1 MTTTQSSKI
10 YFKRDELEQAVD
22 VAEHIVFSIDINA
35 TTAGK
40 KFRAFN
46 RSNKADMEIMEM
58 LLETDNHMYEV
69 IYPDRVIKPFFD
81 LDYKGIDE
89 SQHKQI
95 GAKFIE
101 CVIAYIS
108 TNFNI
113 DLEIEDF
120 SVLDSCRQGRLSYH
134 IVIQDKI
141 CFNIMADHK
150 SFSVGLI
157 AHILDTE
164 PNFICCAEKKLTMM
178 DLMVYGNFQNFRCV
192 NQSKKKSPEHILKNV
207 CELPVADHFITL
219 YNGQGNRI
227 PIITIKKDS
236 GTPSSPCSP
245 RITSPLLSPT
255 ISPPPICVMDF
266 SEDKFL
272 QLLFNVIRNDSNADG
287 ARNISRA
294 NWFKVCGILKTN
306 NYDIS
311 HWLRWS
317 KLSSNTDTAYKQWN
331 RLNSRYV
338 MSIYGLQ
345 TIAKSV
351 NPIGYK
357 KWIINNIEYEPM
369 TDDVFSIERFYSLKI
384 EPQPQKRGNN
394 IISSEEIK
402 TQQPPPVPEIFVE
415 IPAILKTFVPTEL
428 TTNTNTTE
436 TDNDKIIKENSK
448 IAKENEKITIKN
460 TNARIAVDKHNAR
473 EIEKNNKLN
482 TRNKT
487 ELESRNNANLELY
500 ENNIATAEKKRA
512 DAIKTEEDKIKREE
526 NIALRKLRK
535 DYFELFHCKIMTPSL
550 YIRKGTD
557 DYDIMKKQTLQDNYS
572 NLEHQEFITS
582 WLQNPSIRTYEYVGY
597 MPTPLEC
604 PDNMFN
610 LWKGLEC
617 DSWIKHSVIDM
628 GEIDV
633 FIKHLWLLVGKNNK
647 CLEYVLNYLAHIV
660 QCPGILPRTALVFKS
675 AQGTGKNIFFEGFAN
690 YLLGKQYLLSTCKM
704 DMIIGRFP
712 MINQKL
718 MVIMD
723 ECSGKDSFLNSEIIK
738 GQITAETLP
747 FERKGIDAINVLN
760 TGRMIFFTNNGSV
773 KIEQT
778 DRRFNVYECSDDM
791 ANNKVYFD
799 TLANALKNQKRME
812 MFASFLKK
820 RDLSKVDFINDR
832 VITSIYKEMKT
843 ATVPAEIK
851 FIIHSYNNGWNV
863 CDKENLTLMD
873 GAGIDADMF
882 KTKTFYDLY
891 KIWCISIKYTANSEM
906 TFGKKFIACI
916 CSQIRKTDGRFI
928 QVNMEKLRKFVVDNS
943 PTDCFEDDDTEDKFP
958 STYSNC

>member
-1 MTTTQSSKI
+1 MTTIQSSKI

-22 VAEHIVFSIDINA
+22 VAEHIIFSIDINA

-46 RSNKADMEIMEM
+46 RSSSADMEIMEM
-58 LLETDNHMYEV
+58 LLATDNHMYEV

-89 SQHKQI
+89 SQHKDI

-101 CVIAYIS
+101 CVIKYIS

-113 DLEIEDF
+113 CLEIEDF

-134 IVIQDKI
+134 IVIQDKV
-141 CFNIMADHK
+141 CFNTMADHK
-150 SFSVGLI
+150 MFSVDLI
-157 AHILDTE
+157 THILDTE
-164 PNFICCAEKKLTMM
+164 PSFVCCAEKKLTMM

-207 CELPVADHFITL
+207 CNLPVADHFITL

-227 PIITIKKDS
+227 PIITIRKDS

-245 RITSPLLSPT
+245 RITSPL
-255 ISPPPICVMDF
+255 PICVMDF
-266 SEDKFL
+266 GEDKFL
-272 QLLFNVIRNDSNADG
+272 DLLFNVIKNDKNTDG

-294 NWFKVCGILKTN
+294 NWFRICGILKTN

-317 KLSSNTDTAYKQWN
+317 RLSSQTDTAYKQWN
-331 RLNSRYV
+331 RLNSKYV

-345 TIAKSV
+345 NIAKSV
-351 NPIGYK
+351 NPTGYK
-357 KWIINNIEYEPM
+357 NWIINNIEYEAM

-384 EPQPQKRGNN
+384 EPPPQKN
-394 IISSEEIK
+394 EEIIIPSVEI
-402 TQQPPPVPEIFVE
+402 QLHLPPPVPEIFTPL
-415 IPAILKTFVPTEL
+415 PAVVDEFIPTEL
-428 TTNTNTTE
+428 TENT
-436 TDNDKIIKENSK
+436 KEN
-448 IAKENEKITIKN
+448 IKITKQN
-460 TNARIAVDKHNAR
+460 ERERIAHEKSNAR
-473 EIEKNNKLN
+473 EIDRTNRINA
-482 TRNKT
+482 RNKA
-487 ELESRNNANLELY
+487 ELEARNNANNKMY
-500 ENNIATAEKKRA
+500 ENKIALAENKIAAAEKKKA
-512 DAIKTEEDKIKREE
+512 DAIKKAESKIKQE
-526 NIALRKLRK
+526 NTVALNKLRTE
-535 DYFELFHCKIMTPSL
+535 YFELFHCKIMTPSL
-550 YIRKGTD
+550 YIRKGTN
-557 DYDIMKKQTLQDNYS
+557 DYDLYKKQTLQDNYS
-572 NLEHQEFITS
+572 NLEEHEFINN
-582 WLQNPSIRTYEYVGY
+582 WLQNPSMRTYEYVGY

-617 DSWIKHSVIDM
+617 DSWIKHSAVDM
-628 GEIDV
+628 DMIEV
-633 FIKHLWLLVGKNNK
+633 FLKHLWLLVGKNNK

-660 QCPGILPRTALVFKS
+660 QFPGVLPRTALVFKS
-675 AQGTGKNIFFEGFAN
+675 VQGTGKNVFFEGFCN
-690 YLLGKQYLLSTCKM
+690 SILGKRYLLSTCKM
-704 DMIIGRFP
+704 DMITGRFP

-747 FERKGIDAINVLN
+747 FERKGIDAIDVLN
-760 TGRMIFFTNNGSV
+760 TGRMIFLTNNGMV

-791 ANNKVYFD
+791 ANNKTYFD
-799 TLANALKNQKRME
+799 TLVSALKNQKKME

-820 RDLSKVDFINDR
+820 RDLSKVDFIKDR

-843 ATVPAEIK
+843 ATIPAEIK
-851 FIIHSYNNGWNV
+851 FIIHSFNNGWNV

-873 GAGIDADMF
+873 GTGIDADMF

-891 KIWCISIKYTANSEM
+891 KTWCVSIKYTPNTEM
-906 TFGKKFIACI
+906 AFSKKFVASI
-916 CSQIRKTDGRFI
+916 CEKIRRGDGKYIQI
-928 QVNMEKLRKFVVDNS
+928 NMDKLRKFIVINS
-943 PTDCFEDDDTEDKFP
+943 PEEDFDDDDIDEEFP

>member
-1 MTTTQSSKI
+1 MTTQSSKI

-22 VAEHIVFSIDINA
+22 VADHIVFAIDINA

-46 RSNKADMEIMEM
+46 RFNLADMEVMEI
-58 LLETDNHMYEV
+58 LLSSDNHMYEV
-69 IYPDRVIKPFFD
+69 IYPDRVIKPYFD

-89 SQHKQI
+89 SLHKDI

-101 CVIAYIS
+101 CVIKYIS

-113 DLEIEDF
+113 ELEFEDF

-134 IVIQDKI
+134 IIIQDKV
-141 CFNIMADHK
+141 CFTTMADHK
-150 SFSVGLI
+150 SFTVDLI

-164 PNFICCAEKKLTMM
+164 PSFVCCAETKSTMV
-178 DLMVYGNFQNFRCV
+178 DLMVYGNNQNFRCV
-192 NQSKKKSPEHILKNV
+192 NQSKKKSPEYILNNV
-207 CELPVADHFITL
+207 CNLPITDHFITL

-227 PIITIKKDS
+227 PIITIKKNS

-245 RITSPLLSPT
+245 RISSPEPKYQITDL
-255 ISPPPICVMDF
+255 IG
-266 SEDKFL
+266 EDKFL
-272 QLLFNVIRNDSNADG
+272 QLLFNVIGNDLNADG
-287 ARNISRA
+287 VRNISRA
-294 NWFKVCGILKTN
+294 TWFRICGILKTN

-317 KLSSNTDTAYKQWN
+317 RLSSQTDTAYKQWN
-331 RLNSRYV
+331 RLNSKYI

-345 TIAKSV
+345 NIAKSV
-351 NPIGYK
+351 NPLGYK
-357 KWIINNIEYEPM
+357 KWIINNIEYEAM
-369 TDDVFSIERFYSLKI
+369 TDDVFSIERFYSLKT
-384 EPQPQKRGNN
+384 EPLPQKK
-394 IISSEEIK
+394 EEIIIPSAK
-402 TQQPPPVPEIFVE
+402 IELHLPPVPEIFTPQSAVVDE
-415 IPAILKTFVPTEL
+415 FIPIEL
-428 TTNTNTTE
+428 T
-436 TDNDKIIKENSK
+436 EN
-448 IAKENEKITIKN
+448 AKENTKITKQN
-460 TNARIAVDKHNAR
+460 ERDRISHEKSNAR
-473 EIEKNNKLN
+473 EIDRTNRIN
-482 TRNKT
+482 TRNKA
-487 ELESRNNANLELY
+487 ELEARNNANNKMY
-500 ENNIATAEKKRA
+500 ENKLALAENKIATAEKKRA
-512 DAIKTEEDKIKREE
+512 EAIKKAESKIKQEHTV
-526 NIALRKLRK
+526 ALNKLRTE
-535 DYFELFHCKIMTPSL
+535 YFELFHCKIMTPSL
-550 YIRKGTD
+550 YIRKGTN
-557 DYDIMKKQTLQDNYS
+557 DYDMMKKQTLQDNYS
-572 NLEHQEFITS
+572 NLEGHEFING
-582 WLQNPSIRTYEYVGY
+582 WLENPSMRTYEYVGY

-617 DSWIKHSVIDM
+617 DSWIKHSTIDM
-628 GEIDV
+628 DMIEV
-633 FIKHLWLLVGKNNK
+633 FLKHLWLLVGKNNK

-660 QCPGILPRTALVFKS
+660 QFPGVLPRTALVFKS
-675 AQGTGKNIFFEGFAN
+675 VQGTGKNVFFEGFCN
-690 YLLGKQYLLSTCKM
+690 YILGKRYLLSTCKM
-704 DMIIGRFP
+704 DMITGRFP

-747 FERKGIDAINVLN
+747 FERKGIDAIDVLN
-760 TGRMIFFTNNGSV
+760 TGRMIFLTNNGSV

-799 TLANALKNQKRME
+799 ALVSALKNQKSME

-820 RDLSKVDFINDR
+820 RDLSKVDFIKDR
-832 VITSIYKEMKT
+832 VITSIYREMKT

-906 TFGKKFIACI
+906 TFGKKFIASI

-928 QVNMEKLRKFVVDNS
+928 QVNMDKLRKFVVDNS
-943 PTDCFEDDDTEDKFP
+943 PTDCFDDDDIEEEFP